1 MARQKGL
8 IKFTGQ
14 MGGVSFYQNAQDGFL
29 ARTKGGVDGDRIK
42 NSPEFERTR
51 ENGAEFGRAGTASK
65 LLRTAFR
72 ALTINTSDSR
82 MTSRLTGEMVKVV
95 QADATNVR
103 GERNVID
110 GEAELLRGFEFNK
123 NAKLNRTF
131 FAPYTATIDRTAGG
145 ATVEIPAF
153 IPTNMIA
160 APQGAT
166 HVRLVA
172 ACASVDF
179 QRGSY
184 GADSAASEEL
194 ALSSVAPL
202 PAVSLAMSFGEA
214 DGQPIFLAFGVE
226 FYQLVNGAMYT
237 LKNGAYNALALV
249 EVDGGI

>member
-29 ARTKGGVDGDRIK
+29 ARTKGGIDAERIK
-42 NSPEFERTR
+42 NDAAFERTR
-51 ENGAEFGRAGTASK
+51 ENGAEFGRAGTATK

-82 MTSRLTGEMVKVV
+82 VTSRLTGAMVKVI
-95 QADATNVR
+95 QADASNVR

-131 FAPYTATIDRTAGG
+131 FAPYTAAIDRTGGG
-145 ATVEIPAF
+145 ATIDVPAF

-172 ACASVDF
+172 ACASIDF
-179 QRGSY
+179 ERGVY
-184 GADSAASEEL
+184 GTDSAASEEL
-194 ALSSVAPL
+194 TLSSVAPL
-202 PAVSLAMSFGEA
+202 PALSLEMSFGEA
-214 DGQPIFLAFGVE
+214 DGNPIFLAFGVE
-226 FYQLVNGAMYT
+226 FYQMVNGAMYT

-249 EVDGGI
+249 EVDGGN